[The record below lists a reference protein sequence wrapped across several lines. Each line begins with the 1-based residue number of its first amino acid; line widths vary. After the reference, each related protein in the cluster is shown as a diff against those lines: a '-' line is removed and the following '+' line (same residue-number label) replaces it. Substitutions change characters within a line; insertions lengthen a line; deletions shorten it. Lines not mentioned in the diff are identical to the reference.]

1 MIRLVAF
8 FILLAC
14 PALAQGVVLAPPPAE
29 VTAADAGTLYDTTSL
44 VVLTD
49 SASSADRLTSVATF
63 DLLSRETLEGLG
75 QEMLV
80 FRLPPNLSGAE
91 AIRQIETIEPGA
103 TAGVNHAYSAPVAA
117 SLPKGREYA
126 NALIGW
132 PAAGCAA
139 QVPVGILDTDID
151 PKAMGLAGVNIV
163 RRQLV
168 APGGDTAHGTAIA
181 QLIAGPGRL
190 TGARL
195 YHAAVIGRTEGG
207 APAAGVDT
215 LVRALDWMR
224 DSGVGIVNVS
234 LAGPYNKIL
243 DRAIQAADR
252 RGLIVVAAVG
262 NTGRDGPPRYPAA
275 FRQTI
280 GVTALDAALALYAE
294 APEGGHV
301 DIAAPGVDVFVPRDG
316 GVYLSGTSVAAPF
329 VTALLAADPMAA
341 RLGSA
346 AAARDWLASRARDLG
361 APGPDRLF
369 GSGLVQVRNGCGAG

>member
-1 MIRLVAF
+1 RRGKFSGGSHPQQERISALIRLVAF

-181 QLIAGPGRL
+181 QLISGPGRL

-262 NTGRDGPPRYPAA
+262 NT
-275 FRQTI
+275 
-280 GVTALDAALALYAE
+280 
-294 APEGGHV
+294 
-301 DIAAPGVDVFVPRDG
+301 
-316 GVYLSGTSVAAPF
+316 
-329 VTALLAADPMAA
+329 
-341 RLGSA
+341 
-346 AAARDWLASRARDLG
+346 
-361 APGPDRLF
+361 
-369 GSGLVQVRNGCGAG
+369 